1 MTNHFPLKVEV
12 TLIDDNE
19 PLPNPFKLP
28 KFDPALVKNLQE
40 KKLTVKSMREVAK
53 VTVDAM
59 RVFSTHPKPDERT
72 MVARDLIARFPIL
85 AIPDSNK
92 PEVSIINP
100 HMLHYL
106 TYVQITLFSQG

>member
-1 MTNHFPLKVEV
+1 MTIHFPLKVEV

-28 KFDPALVKNLQE
+28 KFDQALVKNLKE

-72 MVARDLIARFPIL
+72 MVARDLIVRLPYT
-85 AIPDSNK
+85 SN
-92 PEVSIINP
+92 PR
-100 HMLHYL
+100 L
-106 TYVQITLFSQG
+106 QQA